1 MIYFNGCSFTKGHE
15 MDARDVD
22 AFPSLVALDL
32 DQEFYNHAKIGGT
45 NERIQRTTQNYILR
59 SKKEIQKNDKKGSL
73 VNRSSTTAKV
83 DFAVIMLTGIN
94 RREFMKDTK
103 WKNATWKKY
112 QLDSNYLP
120 TSDSYIWEDRELD
133 EETYLAQ
140 NAFIKTRSAMFCLKW
155 TISYMLAT
163 KYFLKAHDIPYLF
176 YTFSSQHYKPLLH
189 LLDEKYYE
197 EANFAWPS
205 NEIDKRQVLKELP
218 FLKDDGFLEIC
229 KKDSLPTGKK
239 DHPLE
244 DGHKR
249 MTEVI
254 LGDIKDKWL

>member
-1 MIYFNGCSFTKGHE
+1 

-45 NERIQRTTQNYILR
+45 NERIQRSTQNYILK
-59 SKKEIQKNDKKGSL
+59 SEKEVQKNDRKGSL
-73 VNRSSTTAKV
+73 ISRSSRTAKV
-83 DFAVIMLTGIN
+83 DLAIIMWTGIN
-94 RREFMKDTK
+94 RLEFMTETK
-103 WKNATWKKY
+103 WKNATWRKY
-112 QLDSNYLP
+112 ELNAEYLP
-120 TSDSYIWEDRELD
+120 TNDSYILKDKDLD
-133 EETYLAQ
+133 EDIDHHLNGY
-140 NAFIKTRSAMFCLKW
+140 IKTRSAMFCLKW

-163 KYFLKAHDIPYLF
+163 KYFFKAHNIPYLF

-205 NEIDKRQVLKELP
+205 YEMDKKEVLKELP

-244 DGHKR
+244 EGHKR

-254 LGDIKDKWL
+254 LGDIKEHGYDKTSA